1 VPPELTSYPTKQ
13 FVTNVAP
20 QKGLR
25 KKKKKKKKSL
35 LPVAQPQLL
44 TRRSK
49 NLLLARQNCCP

>member
-13 FVTNVAP
+13 FVRNVAP

-25 KKKKKKKKSL
+25 KKKKKKKSL
-35 LPVAQPQLL
+35 LPVAQPQPL

-49 NLLLARQNCCP
+49 NLLLARQNRCP